1 MTLLYLPS
9 EDNGT
14 SAALSATSAAT
25 GLDPRAA
32 SSSAKVSRSVLPK
45 AVSLVGLC
53 SWLSVNDARVSVS
66 RLLGCVERNLR
77 HPALA
82 FGASEAGT

>member
-1 MTLLYLPS
+1 M
-9 EDNGT
+9 

-32 SSSAKVSRSVLPK
+32 SLFAKVSRNVLPK
-45 AVSLVGLC
+45 AVSLVGPC
-53 SWLSVNDARVSVS
+53 SWLSVNDAKVSVS

-77 HPALA
+77 CPALA
-82 FGASEAGT
+82 FGAFETGT